1 MRWPQPRNEDE
12 FEELCLLVLQE
23 HWQLPSLERYGHRGD
38 RQNGVDLW
46 DPKGV
51 APRRA
56 VQCKHHA
63 PSKTLPP
70 SEVEAEVRKARGFR
84 HPIQDFFIVTTGKRS
99 VQTADRVGEIN
110 DTQRAA
116 GGFQVTVWYWDDVE
130 KFISRSPRAQ
140 ELLNSAPVKQTADLV
155 VASAQQ
161 ILQGAAAEHLGDEI
175 AEVRRRIERGR
186 LGEARELITALQDRR
201 WDNLTNGQRAR
212 VLTHLAMIEEE
223 QGRRPEAGQLLLR
236 ALDLAPDEEH
246 SLANATFAHELLGDA
261 DGARVAARE
270 YARRFPHSPGA
281 WAQVVQ
287 SLPSGT
293 TLDSARSE
301 LPEWALVAPEVLAA
315 LAEHAA
321 SSESPEAALKAV
333 HEAVDAHAADPRVR
347 YRIGLNWF
355 AICTTKLPEGSG
367 SVAVELALLRNE
379 MGDAAAA
386 TEAKGL
392 TVLTAECRRLRGMAN
407 DLLGHVAEASAD
419 LSASVELY
427 PSSRGRLTYAQHLL
441 GRGAADEA
449 LAQLERIRGG
459 PDLEATALVR
469 AMSLWQRNSASDRD
483 EAVREFVRLSSEC
496 EGGNEVEAVTHA
508 VHALVV
514 LNRASEAKRL
524 LETKTGRLTFEVTI
538 LLARVFL
545 ALGERELATEHALQG
560 LGTLDRQP
568 TGLRRWLAIV
578 FGSLGKTELALDV
591 WERTVP
597 ERAVDNDTYTMF
609 QLAMELGRDDAILA
623 RGQSLRQAGI
633 YDDWLLQ
640 QELVV
645 RERYNLVEALEVASD
660 AVEHRPEDRL
670 LLLRRSWLANRLGKS
685 DLVSV
690 EPEVLPPPAAARGD
704 VGRVVVHLLIQKR
717 EARRALDYAYQV
729 YRRWPK
735 DPDALRCMRDVF
747 LDAREALGSEDPAEI
762 GADSAVRVEEK
773 DGSSRWFYVED
784 AADVDIT
791 RGEVG
796 PETVLWSALLGR
808 RVGATVVLSQGMST
822 ERTAVVREVVSKYA
836 RRMQEVFETF
846 EIVVPDRPELGV
858 MHVGDGKG
866 GFDMTPVIEMLKAAR
881 ENAERAVATYTTHP
895 AACLHSLALM
905 LNRNE
910 LEALAELMRGG
921 KSYRCARGTREE
933 QLDAVAVIDSASEMV
948 VDLSAALTLFLL
960 DGRALLGANPKPMI
974 TSQGTLEALRRIVR
988 DARPAL
994 DGPRRSAGIQDGQ
1007 VVIVEESLEA
1017 AAARIEQAEAFLKE
1031 FEERV
1036 RVVPVPQLANFDPA
1050 RRELL
1055 SDFFGWHGAE
1065 VLALSAVPGRA
1076 IWCDDFSMSEIAK
1089 LEFSC
1094 ARTWTQALAMRLD
1107 SEGLLASGVYATL
1120 SANLMTAGYEFTSV
1134 NRHVLR
1140 RCGELA
1146 DWNIRKPPLGQ
1157 AIKYVGRV
1165 DLADRTAADLALEL
1179 LSSLWPH
1186 LALPASRAN
1195 AQIALLEMLLRRP
1208 EGRVALSVFANG
1220 LPRIFQVNPIG
1231 LNDARQTLFA
1241 WMRASRIRL
1250 S

>member
-1 MRWPQPRNEDE
+1 MRWPQPRNEDD
-12 FEELCLLVLQE
+12 FEDLCLLVLQE

-63 PSKTLPP
+63 PHKTLPP
-70 SEVEAEVRKARGFR
+70 AEVEDEVRKARGFR
-84 HPIQDFFIVTTGKRS
+84 HEIVDFFIVTTAKRS
-99 VQTADRVGEIN
+99 VHTADRVGEIN

-140 ELLNSAPVKQTADLV
+140 ELLNSAPMKQTADLV
-155 VASAQQ
+155 VSSAQQ
-161 ILQGAAAEHLGDEI
+161 ILQATAAEHLGDEI

-186 LGEARELITALQDRR
+186 LTEARELITALQDRR

-223 QGRRPEAGQLLLR
+223 QGRKPEAGQLLLR
-236 ALDLAPDEEH
+236 ARDLAPDEEH
-246 SLANATFAHELLGDA
+246 SLANAPFAHELLGDA
-261 DGARVAARE
+261 GGARTAAKE
-270 YARRFPHSPGA
+270 YARRFPHSPAA
-281 WAQVVQ
+281 WAHVVQ
-287 SLPSGT
+287 SLTPET
-293 TLDSARSE
+293 TLDAARSE

-321 SSESPEAALKAV
+321 SSEAPEVALKVV
-333 HEAVDAHAADPRVR
+333 HEAVEARGVDPRVR

-355 AICTTKLPEGSG
+355 AICTTKLPEGSA
-367 SVAVELALLRNE
+367 SVAVELASLRSE
-379 MGDAAAA
+379 MGEAAAA
-386 TEAKGL
+386 AEAKGL

-407 DLLGHVAEASAD
+407 DLLGHAAEASAD
-419 LSASVELY
+419 LSVSVELY

-441 GRGAADEA
+441 ARGAADDA
-449 LAQLERIRGG
+449 LAQLERNRGG
-459 PDLEATALVR
+459 PDVEATALVR
-469 AMSLWQRNSASDRD
+469 AMALWQRNGTNDRE
-483 EAVREFVRLSSEC
+483 EAIREFLRLSGEC
-496 EGGNEVEAVTHA
+496 EGGNELEALTHA
-508 VHALVV
+508 VHGLIV
-514 LNRASEAKRL
+514 LNRADEAKRL
-524 LETKTGRLTFEVTI
+524 LETKKQRLTFEADV
-538 LLARVFL
+538 LSARVCL
-545 ALGERELATEHALQG
+545 ALGERDLATEHAVQALS
-560 LGTLDRQP
+560 TLDRQP

-578 FGSLGKTELALDV
+578 FGSLGKKEVALDV

-597 ERAVDNDTYTMF
+597 ERTVDNDTYTMF
-609 QLAMELGRDDAILA
+609 QLAMELGRDDTVLT

-633 YDDWLLQ
+633 FDDWLIQ

-645 RERYNLVEALEVASD
+645 RERYNLVEALEVATE
-660 AVEHRPEDRL
+660 AVEHCPEDRF
-670 LLLRRSWLANRLGKS
+670 LLLRRSWLANRLGKP

-690 EPEVLPPPAAARGD
+690 EPDLLPPPEVARGD

-717 EARRALDYAYQV
+717 EAKRALEYAYQV

-747 LDAREALGSEDPAEI
+747 LDAREALGPADPAEV
-762 GADSAVRVEEK
+762 GADTAVRVEER
-773 DGSSRWFYVED
+773 DGSNRWFYLED

-796 PETVLWSALLGR
+796 PETPLWSALFGS

-846 EIVVPDRPELGV
+846 EIVVPDRPELGM

-881 ENAERAVATYTTHP
+881 ENADRAVATYAEHP
-895 AACLHSLALM
+895 AASLHSLALM

-921 KSYRCARGTREE
+921 KAYRCARGTREE
-933 QLDAVAVIDSASEMV
+933 QLDAVDVVDSATEV
-948 VDLSAALTLFLL
+948 VVELSAALSVFVL

-988 DARPAL
+988 DARPAV

-1007 VVIVEESLEA
+1007 VVVLEESVEA
-1017 AAARIEQAEAFLKE
+1017 AAARSDQAEAFLKE

-1036 RVVPVPQLANFDPA
+1036 RIVPVPQLATFDPA

-1076 IWCDDFSMSEIAK
+1076 IWSDDFSLSEIAK
-1089 LEFSC
+1089 VEFNC

-1107 SEGLLASGVYATL
+1107 SEGLLESGLYATL
-1120 SANLMTAGYEFTSV
+1120 SANLVTAGYEFTSV
-1134 NRHVLR
+1134 NRSVLL

-1146 DWNIRKPPLGQ
+1146 DWNIRKPPLAQ

-1165 DLADRTAADLALEL
+1165 DLADRTAVDLALEL
-1179 LSSLWPH
+1179 LSSFWSQ

-1195 AQIALLEMLLRRP
+1195 AQVILLETLLQRP
-1208 EGRVALSVFANG
+1208 KGRAALSAFAKG
-1220 LPRIFQVNPIG
+1220 LPRIFQLNPIG
-1231 LNDARQTLFA
+1231 LNDARQTLLA
-1241 WMRASRIRL
+1241 WMRASRLRL